1 MMLSEEIREFKK
13 DFYSVCIKIRWLDG
27 LVGNSIKNAT
37 NAVNEYNGLD
47 KKLKTAKYSINEGLE
62 KIGLKKPIEKTGE
75 IVGNVIS
82 KIGIVNKTVEK
93 TNEDYNAV
101 KEKTGK
107 VIDKIKPKSDE
118 EKKKEDE

>member
-1 MMLSEEIREFKK
+1 M
-13 DFYSVCIKIRWLDG
+13 
-27 LVGNSIKNAT
+27 
-37 NAVNEYNGLD
+37 
-47 KKLKTAKYSINEGLE
+47 
-62 KIGLKKPIEKTGE
+62 KKPIEKTGE